1 MNKNENLKEN
11 EINEMEGVKE
21 ETISNENAMTIVQD
35 FNSMMKQSNTKKQ
48 CFTNIRDDKKIFNLD
63 THVDYK
69 LNDCK
74 GEMIRVK
81 EVLIKRFEKPLA
93 EPEIEESTGE
103 IIKDKEIKMVC
114 ILIDDNNQS
123 YVTGSKIFTM
133 QMMRYIEN
141 FGTNL
146 METSG
151 LEIKIIEV
159 DVKNSSNK
167 ALGFELV

>member
-1 MNKNENLKEN
+1 MNKNELKEN
-11 EINEMEGVKE
+11 EQINEEGVTE
-21 ETISNENAMTIVQD
+21 EAMQNENAMSIVQD

-48 CFTNIRDDKKIFNLD
+48 CFTNITDDKKIFNLD
-63 THVDYK
+63 THVDHK
-69 LNDCK
+69 LNECK

-93 EPEIEESTGE
+93 EPEVDESTGE
-103 IIKDKEIKMVC
+103 ILKDKEIKMVC
-114 ILIDDNNQS
+114 ILIDDNNKS

-141 FGTNL
+141 FGTHA
-146 METSG
+146 METAG

>member
-1 MNKNENLKEN
+1 MNKNELKEN
-11 EINEMEGVKE
+11 EEINEEGVTE
-21 ETISNENAMTIVQD
+21 ETMQNENAMSIVQD

-48 CFTNIRDDKKIFNLD
+48 CFTNITDDKKIFNLD
-63 THVDYK
+63 THVDHK

-93 EPEIEESTGE
+93 EPEVDENTGE
-103 IIKDKEIKMVC
+103 ILKDKEIKMVC
-114 ILIDDNNQS
+114 ILIDDNNKS

-133 QMMRYIEN
+133 QIMRYIEN
-141 FGTNL
+141 FGTHQ
-146 METSG
+146 METTG

-159 DVKNSSNK
+159 DVKNSNNK